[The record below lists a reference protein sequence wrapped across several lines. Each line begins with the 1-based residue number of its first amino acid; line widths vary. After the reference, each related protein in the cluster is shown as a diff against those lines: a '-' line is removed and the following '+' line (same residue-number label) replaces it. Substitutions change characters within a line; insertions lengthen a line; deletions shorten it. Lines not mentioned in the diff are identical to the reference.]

1 MPNTYFSP
9 VVDVVL
15 AGTENSVSEDDET
28 EDVTGLVVTTCTL
41 EVLVVVLISVVVD
54 GSGVIVLPLGSL
66 VKLVSSIKNTWITN
80 FVSMSSKNRSRSN

>member
-41 EVLVVVLISVVVD
+41 EVPVVVLISVV
-54 GSGVIVLPLGSL
+54 GSDVIVLPPGSL
-66 VKLVSSIKNTWITN
+66 VKLVSSIRNT
-80 FVSMSSKNRSRSN
+80 

>member
-41 EVLVVVLISVVVD
+41 EVLVVVLISVV
-54 GSGVIVLPLGSL
+54 GSGVIVLPPGSL
-66 VKLVSSIKNTWITN
+66 VKLVSSIRNT
-80 FVSMSSKNRSRSN
+80 